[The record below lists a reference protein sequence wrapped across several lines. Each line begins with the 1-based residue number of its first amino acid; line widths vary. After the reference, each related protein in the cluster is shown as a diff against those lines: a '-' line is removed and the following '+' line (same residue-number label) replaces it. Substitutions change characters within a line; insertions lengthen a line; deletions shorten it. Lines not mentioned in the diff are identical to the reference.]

1 MKLFRTTVAIAA
13 LMAAL
18 TSADAAW
25 AARAYIGT
33 YTKDPAAARGA
44 GGGGNGEG
52 IYMVDIDDATGAPS
66 HLRLMAKDLSP
77 SWITLS
83 KDHKFL
89 YAVNEIATYGPNKSG
104 SVTAYAVDSK
114 SGALRKLNVV
124 DSGGSIPCYIV
135 PDPSGKFLLVANYTG
150 GSYAV
155 IRVKPDGSLGE
166 TTDVVKPSGPMSVYN
181 AKDKPPG
188 MFGSL
193 EPHGSRGHMILPD
206 PSGQYVLGADAGR
219 DQIFVWKLDASTGKL
234 TQVSVTKSVPGAA
247 PRHFAFSPDGKT
259 LYQQQEQDSRLTVY
273 GFADGKLTQKG
284 PSISTLP
291 AGFEGSN
298 TTSELLI
305 DKAGKHLYGANR
317 NHDTIATMAVQS
329 DGSVKLMANTHT
341 EGTIPRSLT
350 IDPTGKFIYSMNQS
364 ADNLTTFRLG
374 ADGVPKFTG
383 KFLGIGSP
391 AVMVFLP

>member
-1 MKLFRTTVAIAA
+1 MKLFRTTVAVAA

-33 YTKDPAAARGA
+33 YTPDPADARSGA
-44 GGGGNGEG
+44 NNHGQG
-52 IYMVDIDDATGAPS
+52 IYLVNVDDATGAPS
-66 HLRLMAKDLSP
+66 NPKLVAKSLSP
-77 SWITLS
+77 TWITLS
-83 KDHKFL
+83 ADHKFL
-89 YAVNEIATYGPNKSG
+89 YAVNEIASFGANKSG
-104 SVTAYAVDSK
+104 TITAYAVDRA
-114 SGALRKLNVV
+114 SGALKQLNVV
-124 DSGGSIPCYIV
+124 DSGGSIPCYVSIH
-135 PDPSGKFLLVANYTG
+135 PSGKFLLVANYTG
-150 GSYAV
+150 GSYSV
-155 IRVKPDGSLGE
+155 TRIKPDGSLGE
-166 TTDVVKPSGPMSVYN
+166 TTDVVKPGGPMGVYN
-181 AKDKPPG
+181 AADKPPG
-188 MFGSL
+188 MFPTM
-193 EPHGSRGHMILPD
+193 EPHGTRGHMILPD

-219 DQIFVWKLDASTGKL
+219 DQIFVWKLDTNTGKL
-234 TQVSVTKSVPGAA
+234 NQVSVTKSVAGAA

-273 GFADGKLTQKG
+273 GFANGKLTQKG

-317 NHDTIATMAVQS
+317 NHDSIANMAVQA
-329 DGSVKLMANTHT
+329 DGSVKLVANTHT

-350 IDPTGKFIYSMNQS
+350 LDPSGKFLYSLNQGAS
-364 ADNLTTFRLG
+364 NVTTFSVG
-374 ADGVPKFTG
+374 ADGALRFTG
-383 KFLGIGSP
+383 KFLGLGTP

>member
-1 MKLFRTTVAIAA
+1 MKFLTAAATAA
-13 LMAAL
+13 LILGSANAAF
-18 TSADAAW
+18 

-33 YTKDPAAARGA
+33 YTKDPSAPRPS
-44 GGGGNGEG
+44 GNGEG
-52 IYMVDIDDATGAPS
+52 IYLADIDEATGAPS
-66 HLRLMAKDLSP
+66 HLRLMVKSLSP

-83 KDHKFL
+83 ADHKFL
-89 YAVNEIATYGPNKSG
+89 YAVNEIASYGANKSG
-104 SVTAYAVDSK
+104 SVTAYAVNPAT
-114 SGALRKLNVV
+114 GALKQLNVV
-124 DSGGSIPCYIV
+124 DSGGSIPCYAV
-135 PDPSGKFLLVANYTG
+135 VHPSGKFLLVANYTG

-155 IRVKPDGSLGE
+155 IPIKADGSLG
-166 TTDVVKPSGPMSVYN
+166 TATDVVKPEGPMSVYN
-181 AKDKPPG
+181 AKDKPMG
-188 MFGSL
+188 MFGSP

-219 DQIFVWKLDASTGKL
+219 DQIFVWKLDTSTGKL
-234 TQVSVTKSVPGAA
+234 QQVSVTKSVPGAA

-273 GFADGKLTQKG
+273 GFANGKLTQKG
-284 PSISTLP
+284 ASISTLP

-317 NHDTIATMAVQS
+317 NHDTIATMDVQP
-329 DGSVKLMANTHT
+329 DGSVKLAANTHT

-350 IDPTGKFIYSMNQS
+350 IDPTGKFLYSMNQS
-364 ADNLTTFRLG
+364 ADNLTTFRLD
-374 ADGVPKFTG
+374 ANGVPKFTG
-383 KFLGIGSP
+383 KFLAIGSP